1 MTNERKLMPY
11 EHQLIEALDI
21 TKEDYLDFVAQQHA
35 YEDIKEGTIFD
46 ARNDVTAVALVL
58 TIVGTI
64 VQVVAALL
72 AKPEEGKGRK
82 QTRDDIFAPRAGFNS
97 TQQLAAYGDPVNL
110 VYANLRKDGTGGV
123 RVNTALLWSAMK
135 SFGSSQY
142 IQMLLLIGAGGIGRI
157 DYERSAFGQTP
168 VRDLVSQN
176 YWLYFRE
183 NGTGTLVKRDLFK
196 DNTNAK
202 DPGAIGKPFESPYRV
217 FARNQLS
224 AVTDGFSNAISPSTS
239 NTFGAYAPVPL
250 NIKIEVRNESGSQ
263 EEINMGVYSAAESW
277 GEQNR
282 QTVNAPFAVGTYLSV
297 AVVKIEKDYGGNIA
311 QEEAAEYRRAISQ
324 TFDNAGV
331 MKLGSA
337 HFSVVSINTSSIEE
351 ENMSILLVC
360 TKPGLSP
367 SIAYDIDDPIEDA
380 QAIAAGDP
388 VYQQLWRGQRAL
400 LNEDERNGRFTS
412 QYRQITTPQQL
423 LNDGRIFVRRK
434 RQSRS
439 SELTKALQAASFSER
454 PLLRYFEFKRNL
466 TKQEKETLGAY
477 IAYQRQIANGT
488 RADDLFFTKAL
499 VKIEVA
505 KYETLSPCHMVD
517 FAIKGQVWRRIS
529 GRQEEYGSKM
539 LKGYS
544 TSDNGIKKRSSMFL
558 VKYKKVKDTNFR
570 FVKGIFVMSRAAE
583 VDNFVYFRFDS
594 GLTGLETREHWQFE
608 IEPVHDCIAEFG
620 TRNLRD
626 AQGRFRFFYL
636 ENSGQGQRISAP
648 GADPSSIV
656 FTGTTVFSRNKLP
669 PRNRSP
675 RRTNEWDLFSHTADT
690 QLQMSFDNGPEF
702 TVTAVTEQIR
712 TSFDDN
718 FPRLYDDLSL
728 TGFNMYSG
736 RSVQDL
742 RSFTVF
748 VEKGRR
754 SRLLRTSGKVYGIE
768 WGSPGFDYLPGY
780 KNGNSQRNPTI
791 GSDFLIKGTSYYITD
806 IGDTNW
812 QAAGLPANTT
822 AAVGE
827 VFIAK
832 GPVSGT
838 GKVRAGGFPNTA
850 PDIFLDTLL
859 DANDGIGKYAGD
871 LFSIDLEQ
879 LARSKKFCEKNQLFM
894 DGVIAEP
901 TSWRQF
907 WAEIAGFSLL
917 ELAKQDGKESLV
929 PAIPYN
935 KDTGAISRKLQISAL
950 FNPGNILEDSYK
962 EEFVDYGASAEDV
975 IVTVVYRDNEREG
988 SFPRNNSVDVMLMDT
1003 EESNAFRET
1012 IDTST
1017 FVTNRDQAIL
1027 LGKYLCQVRRH
1038 SRRSIEFKTFPTD
1051 SFVAPGSYIYV
1062 EFAQNQWN
1070 RIQTGIIGEGG
1081 KLNLP
1086 FGETI
1091 KDGSYQMLIYNPVMI
1106 ENKTV
1111 YKEAEPIVDGASAA
1125 LRKFKDHV
1133 FVLGK
1138 VIKNKRVFRI
1148 TEVSMDEEGEVTI
1161 KGVEHGT
1168 DPDSGLSLITKG
1180 LGEFVPGLFLIDGNL
1195 EKPPK
1200 QQ

>member
-46 ARNDVTAVALVL
+46 AKNSIAVVALVL

-64 VQVVAALL
+64 LQVVAALL
-72 AKPEEGKGRK
+72 AKPEETGRR
-82 QTRDDIFAPRAGFNS
+82 QTRDDIFAPRSGFNS

-157 DYERSAFGQTP
+157 DHERSAFGQTP

-176 YWLYFRE
+176 YWLYFKE
-183 NGTGTLVKRDLFK
+183 NGTGALAKRNLLE

-202 DPGAIGKPFESPYRV
+202 DPGGVGGNADNIYRV
-217 FARNQLS
+217 FERNQLS

-239 NTFGAYAPVPL
+239 NAFGVYAPVPL
-250 NIKIEVRNESGSQ
+250 NIKIEVRNESGNQ
-263 EEINMGVYSAAESW
+263 ERTNMGVYAAEQSW
-277 GEQNR
+277 GVQNP
-282 QTVNAPFAVGTYLSV
+282 QTVNAPLVLGTQLSI
-297 AVVKIEKDYGGNIA
+297 AVVKTEKDYGGNIA

-337 HFSVVSINTSSIEE
+337 HFSVVSINTSSTEE
-351 ENMSILLVC
+351 ENMNVLLVC
-360 TKPGLSP
+360 TEPGLSP
-367 SIAYDIDDPIEDA
+367 SVAYDIDDPIEDA
-380 QAIAAGDP
+380 QTVANADP
-388 VYQQLWRGQRAL
+388 VYQQLSAGQQAL
-400 LNEDERNGRFTS
+400 LNEDERNGGFAFP
-412 QYRQITTPQQL
+412 YGAITTPQQL
-423 LNDGRIFVRRK
+423 LDDGRIFVRRE
-434 RQSRS
+434 RQLGL
-439 SELTKALQAASFSER
+439 SELITALQAASIFDR
-454 PLLRYFEFKRNL
+454 PLLIYFELKRNL
-466 TKQEKETLGAY
+466 TDNEKQTLRAY
-477 IAYQRQIANGT
+477 ISYQKQIASGT
-488 RADDLFFTKAL
+488 RADDVFFTKAL

-517 FAIKGQVWRRIS
+517 FALKGQVWRRIS
-529 GRQEEYGSKM
+529 GRQERYGSKR
-539 LKGYS
+539 LKGYN

-558 VKYKKVKDTNFR
+558 VKYKKVKDKNFR
-570 FVKGIFVMSRAAE
+570 FVKGIFVVSRAAD

-594 GLTGLETREHWQFE
+594 GLAGLETCEHWQFE

-626 AQGRFRFFYL
+626 ARGRFRFFYL
-636 ENSGQGQRISAP
+636 ENSGQGRRISAP

-656 FTGTTVFSRNKLP
+656 FTGTTVFSSNKLP

-690 QLQMSFDNGPEF
+690 QLQMSFDGGPEF

-712 TSFDDN
+712 TSFDN
-718 FPRLYDDLSL
+718 FPGLYNDLSL
-728 TGFNMYSG
+728 IGFNMYSG
-736 RSVQDL
+736 RNVQDL

-754 SRLLRTSGKVYGIE
+754 SRLLRTSGKVDGIE
-768 WGSPGFDYLPGY
+768 WGSPGFEYLPSG
-780 KNGNSQRNPTI
+780 RAI
-791 GSDFLIKGTSYYITD
+791 GSSEIVKGTSYYITE
-806 IGDTNW
+806 IGNTNW
-812 QAAGLPANTT
+812 LEAGLPVGTT

-859 DANDGIGKYAGD
+859 DANDGLGKYAGD

-879 LARSKKFCEKNQLFM
+879 LSRSKKFCEKNKLFM

-907 WAEIAGFSLL
+907 WAETAGFSLL
-917 ELAKQDGKESLV
+917 ELTKQDGKESLV

-935 KDTGAISRKLQISAL
+935 KRTGAIERSLQISAL

-962 EEFVDYGASAEDV
+962 EEFIDYGANAEDV

-988 SFPRNNSVDVMLMDT
+988 AFPRKNSVDVMLRNT
-1003 EESNAFRET
+1003 QELNAFRET
-1012 IDTST
+1012 VDTST

-1027 LGKYLCQVRRH
+1027 LGKYLCQIRRH
-1038 SRRSIEFKTFPTD
+1038 SRRAIEFKTFPTD

-1086 FGETI
+1086 FGEAI
-1091 KDGSYQMLIYNPVMI
+1091 RNGSYQMLLYNPVMI

-1111 YKEAEPIVDGASAA
+1111 YRQAEPIVNGASVG
-1125 LRKFKDHV
+1125 LRGFKDHV
-1133 FVLGK
+1133 FVLGQ
-1138 VIKNKRVFRI
+1138 VRQNKRVFRT

-1168 DPDSGLSLITKG
+1168 DPDGLSLISRG
-1180 LGEFVPGLFLIDGNL
+1180 LGEFVSGLFLIDGKR
-1195 EKPPK
+1195 E

>member
-46 ARNDVTAVALVL
+46 ARNDIAAPIALIL
-58 TIVGTI
+58 TIIGTI
-64 VQVVAALL
+64 LQVVAALL
-72 AKPEEGKGRK
+72 AKPEEDGRRR
-82 QTRDDIFAPRAGFNS
+82 TRDDIFAPRTGFNS

-123 RVNTALLWSAMK
+123 RVNTALLWSAIK

-176 YWLYFRE
+176 YWLYFKE
-183 NGTGTLVKRDLFK
+183 NGTGALAKRNLFE

-202 DPGAIGKPFESPYRV
+202 DPGAIGGAADSPYRV
-217 FARNQLS
+217 FERNQLS

-239 NTFGAYAPVPL
+239 NAFGIYAPVPL
-250 NIKIEVRNESGSQ
+250 NTKIEVRNESGNF
-263 EEINMGVYSAAESW
+263 ERVTGGIYAWTLANW
-277 GEQNR
+277 GENNR
-282 QTVNAPFAVGTYLSV
+282 FRANGIISKGEQLLITIKKT
-297 AVVKIEKDYGGNIA
+297 EKDYDPIA
-311 QEEAAEYRRAISQ
+311 EEEAAEFRRAVSQ

-337 HFSVVSINTSSIEE
+337 RFSVLKINTGSTEE
-351 ENMSILLVC
+351 QDMRIDLIC
-360 TKPGLSP
+360 TEAGRAP
-367 SIAYDIDDPIEDA
+367 SVIYDADDPVEDA
-380 QAIAAGDP
+380 QAIANGDP
-388 VYQQLWRGQRAL
+388 VYWSLRAGTEAL
-400 LNEDERNGRFTS
+400 LNEDERNGGFGA
-412 QYRQITTPQQL
+412 ITTPQQL
-423 LNDGRIFVRRK
+423 LDDGRIFAWRE
-434 RQSRS
+434 RQSGLFGL
-439 SELTKALQAASFSER
+439 LTALQAASISDR
-454 PLLRYFEFKRNL
+454 PLLVYLEFKRNL
-466 TKQEKETLGAY
+466 TEDEKQTLRAY
-477 IAYQRQIANGT
+477 ISYQQQIADGT

-517 FAIKGQVWRRIS
+517 FALKGQVWRRIS
-529 GRQEEYGSKM
+529 GRQEKYGSKRFG
-539 LKGYS
+539 GYNS
-544 TSDNGIKKRSSMFL
+544 SDNGIKKRSSMFL
-558 VKYKKVKDTNFR
+558 VKYKKNKDKNFR
-570 FVKGIFVMSRAAE
+570 FVKGIFVVSRAAD

-594 GLTGLETREHWQFE
+594 GLAGLENREHWQFE
-608 IEPVHDCIAEFG
+608 IEPVHDSTAEFNARDL
-620 TRNLRD
+620 TD

-636 ENSGQGQRISAP
+636 ENSGDPRRISA
-648 GADPSSIV
+648 ANTEDDKSSII
-656 FTGTTVFSRNKLP
+656 FTGNVRISNNKLP
-669 PRNRSP
+669 PSNNTP
-675 RRTNEWDLFSHTADT
+675 YKTNEWDLFSHTADT
-690 QLQMSFDNGPEF
+690 QLQMSFDDGPEF
-702 TVTAVTEQIR
+702 IVTAVTEQIR
-712 TSFDDN
+712 TSFDSN

-728 TGFNMYSG
+728 IGFNMYSG

-754 SRLLRTSGKVYGIE
+754 SRLLRTSGEVDGIE
-768 WGSPGFDYLPGY
+768 WGSPCFEYLPGY
-780 KNGNSQRNPTI
+780 KNGDSQRNPKI
-791 GSDFLIKGTSYYITD
+791 GSDALIKGTSYYITD
-806 IGDTNW
+806 IGNTNW
-812 QAAGLPANTT
+812 QEAGLPTNTT

-850 PDIFLDTLL
+850 PDIFVDTLL

-907 WAEIAGFSLL
+907 WSETAGFSLL
-917 ELAKQDGKESLV
+917 ELTKQDGKESLV
-929 PAIPYN
+929 PAVPYN
-935 KDTGAISRKLQISAL
+935 KRTGSIERSLQISAL
-950 FNPGNILEDSYK
+950 FNPGNILENSYK
-962 EEFVDYGASAEDV
+962 EEFIDYGAGAEDV
-975 IVTVVYRDNEREG
+975 VVTVVYRDNESEG
-988 SFPRNNSVDVMLMDT
+988 AFPRNNSVDVMLRDT
-1003 EESNAFRET
+1003 QEENAFRET

-1017 FVTNRDQAIL
+1017 FVTNRNQAIL

-1038 SRRSIEFKTFPTD
+1038 SRRAIEFKTFPTD
-1051 SFVAPGSYIYV
+1051 SFVAPGFYIYV

-1081 KLNLP
+1081 ELNLP

-1091 KDGSYQMLIYNPVMI
+1091 KNGSYQMLIYNPVMI
-1106 ENKTV
+1106 ENKTI
-1111 YKEAEPIVDGASAA
+1111 YREAEPIVDGASAA

-1133 FVLGK
+1133 FVLGQ
-1138 VIKNKRVFRI
+1138 VRRNKRVFRI

-1161 KGVEHGT
+1161 KAVEHGT
-1168 DPDSGLSLITKG
+1168 DADGLSLISRG
-1180 LGEFVPGLFLIDGNL
+1180 LDVKNDFVSGLFLIDGKR
-1195 EKPPK
+1195 E